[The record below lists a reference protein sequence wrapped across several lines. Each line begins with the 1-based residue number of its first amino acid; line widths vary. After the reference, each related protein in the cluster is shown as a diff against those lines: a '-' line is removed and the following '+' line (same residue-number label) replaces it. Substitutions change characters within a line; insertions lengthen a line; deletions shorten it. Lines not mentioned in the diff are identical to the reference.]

1 MKAIKITQELK
12 DLNPNLF
19 TGNVGDIYYSGVPQ
33 VFKIKVPEGFKSF
46 TMYDTREAKQTEH
59 GWKTIIEPV
68 LGENEVYDG
77 VVEDGENFIYAV
89 RTLSAEEIE
98 ARDEIVMPKNEFK
111 IQLNRQYSIK
121 DSNVDALF
129 DYLIANNLAT
139 EDVVYEMNILWYQ
152 SSVFKSTTPE
162 LYQFTATISAVD
174 PNISITSAQL
184 KKIFTDYAAGI

>member
-19 TGNVGDIYYSGVPQ
+19 TGNVGDIYYGVVPK
-33 VFKIKVPEGFKSF
+33 VFKIKVPQGFKSL
-46 TMYDTREAKQTEH
+46 TMYDTREAEQIEH